1 MSEYSRLRLKVN
13 RLYHLTGTPHE
24 QWLYTPD
31 GVGLIWY
38 DTEAEALEQT
48 EAFGEPIIT
57 IYDLPDRP

>member
-1 MSEYSRLRLKVN
+1 MSEYPRADLKVN
-13 RLYHLTGTPHE
+13 RLYHLTSSARE

-38 DTEAEALEQT
+38 DTEAEALEDT

-57 IYDLPDRP
+57 IYKPLSD